1 MVFWTEG
8 GGFIYRCLGSID
20 IMLRHLLQASN
31 LKRAK
36 EMTTTILLGV
46 AFAVFTL
53 MMTGLVLTMREF
65 QQMEDPQSRKGSD
78 IN

>member
-1 MVFWTEG
+1 M
-8 GGFIYRCLGSID
+8 S
-20 IMLRHLLQASN
+20 
-31 LKRAK
+31 
-36 EMTTTILLGV
+36 TTILLGV

>member
-1 MVFWTEG
+1 VVFWTEG
-8 GGFIYRCLGSID
+8 RGIIHRRLGAID
-20 IMLRHLLQASN
+20 TMLWHLLQASDFERT
-31 LKRAK
+31 KK
-36 EMTTTILLGV
+36 MSTTILLGV

-65 QQMEDPQSRKGSD
+65 QQMEDPQSRKGPD